1 MAARTAPLLLRSVDL
16 RPQIDAV
23 TPSVRPGVVR
33 RGLVVALAIALGL
46 TIVAGLAIVAVPAAA
61 RAEPGEEGMNSLFME
76 LAEVQQAY
84 LDAQAR
90 LDASVARQQELTET
104 LETADEKMATYQ
116 KAVGKIGHRAYMAAG
131 LTSVTTVIS
140 SGTMKE
146 FLDVWSIEEML
157 VNHEASQVRA
167 LVDAVAEANALQAS
181 IEAEVAEQA
190 AALQEMQE
198 RKLQAENALWR
209 AGSTGPSQGFTAN
222 ATVVAAPAPRNPD
235 GTWPAE
241 QRTVWEEI
249 SSNYITPRMAHA
261 RDEAYRA
268 GFTYETSCYY
278 GGGTGQHPLGRAC
291 DFAVEPCRFCGDA
304 TGAARQYGT
313 DLAAFFV
320 FNAQRLGVLYVIWYR
335 QIWLPS
341 SGWRSYS
348 GCCTSSQMH
357 TNHVH
362 VSVY

>member
-1 MAARTAPLLLRSVDL
+1 MAARTAPLLLRSADL
-16 RPQIDAV
+16 RPQIETV
-23 TPSVRPGVVR
+23 PPSAPQGLVR
-33 RGLVVALAIALGL
+33 RCLVVALAIVISLAFLAKPA
-46 TIVAGLAIVAVPAAA
+46 VAA
-61 RAEPGEEGMNSLFME
+61 AEPGEESMNALFTE
-76 LAEVQQAY
+76 LAQAQEAY

-90 LDASVARQQELTET
+90 LDASVARQRELVET

-116 KAVGKIGHRAYMAAG
+116 KAVGKIAHRAYMAAG
-131 LTSVTTVIS
+131 LTSVTTVVS
-140 SGTMKE
+140 TGTMKE

-157 VNHEASQVRA
+157 VTHEANQVRA

-181 IEAEVAEQA
+181 IEAEVAEQE
-190 AALQEMQE
+190 AALQEMQS
-198 RKLQAENALWR
+198 RKQDAENALWQ
-209 AGSTGPSQGFTAN
+209 AGSTGPSRGFSAS
-222 ATVVAAPAPRNPD
+222 ATVVAEPAPRNPD
-235 GTWPAE
+235 GTWPPE
-241 QRTVWEEI
+241 ERTVWEDN
-249 SSNYITPRMAHA
+249 SSNFITPRMAHA
-261 RDEAYRA
+261 RDAAYQA
-268 GFTYETSCYY
+268 GFTYWTSCYY

-291 DFAVEPCRFCGDA
+291 DFAVEECRFCGDA
-304 TGAARQYGT
+304 QGAALQYGT

-320 FNAQRLGVLYVIWYR
+320 FNAHRLGVLYVIWYR